1 MWAYCQEQGI
11 AFSRSRAFHEND
23 NPHVEQTNWMLVR
36 RLVGYQRLE
45 APEQLAWLEAFYTEL
60 LRPYAN
66 CFQPVMKLIGKEAVG
81 QRTRRLYGRPTTPL
95 ARVLQSGRA
104 DPAKIPSLVHLYAND
119 SPLPLKRLIDRRL
132 AAMPATLAVT
142 ESA

>member
-60 LRPYAN
+60 LRPLLPA
-66 CFQPVMKLIGKEAVG
+66 CLDAAGSA
-81 QRTRRLYGRPTTPL
+81 RTGN
-95 ARVLQSGRA
+95 VQ
-104 DPAKIPSLVHLYAND
+104 
-119 SPLPLKRLIDRRL
+119 
-132 AAMPATLAVT
+132 
-142 ESA
+142 